1 MIELYTDATPNG
13 LKISIALEE
22 LGLEYAIH
30 QLDLGGDQ
38 KTPEFTAINPNQKI
52 PVIIDGD
59 ITISESGAILYYLAQ
74 KTGKLL
80 PEGLEKRVRVIEMLM
95 LQMSGLGPNF
105 GQLLVWAGAWG
116 NKHPVATERYQKET
130 SRLFSVLN
138 QHLQGNKFFAGD
150 EFSIADI
157 AFYPWIRLCH
167 INPVGE
173 MLSLSEFTNLS
184 NWYNRVSQRPA
195 VQRGVLVPEPHPPE
209 EQFKAFVSAVVGLGE
224 LHN

>member
-1 MIELYTDATPNG
+1 MIDLYTDATPNG

-22 LGLEYAIH
+22 LGLEYKVH
-30 QLDLGGDQ
+30 HMDLGGDQ
-38 KTPEFTAINPNQKI
+38 KTSEFTDINPNQKI

-59 ITISESGAILYYLAQ
+59 LTISESGAILVYLAE
-74 KTGKLL
+74 KTGQLL
-80 PEGLEKRVRVIEMLM
+80 PLDLAKRTRVIEMLM

-116 NKHPVATERYQKET
+116 NKYPVATERYLKET
-130 SRLFSVLN
+130 NRLFGVLN
-138 QHLQGNKFFAGD
+138 KHLQGNEFIAGD

-157 AFYPWIRLCH
+157 AFLPWIRLCH

-173 MLSLSEFTNLS
+173 MLSLSEFPDLS
-184 NWYNRVSQRPA
+184 HWYDRVSLRPA
-195 VQRGVLVPEPHPPE
+195 VQRGLLVPEPFPPE
-209 EQFKAFVSAVVGLGE
+209 KQFKAFVSAVVGLGE

>member
-1 MIELYTDATPNG
+1 MINLYTDATPNG

-22 LGLEYAIH
+22 LGLEYEVQH
-30 QLDLGGDQ
+30 MDLGGDQ
-38 KTPEFTAINPNQKI
+38 KTPEFTSINPNQKI
-52 PVIIDGD
+52 PVIVDGD
-59 ITISESGAILYYLAQ
+59 ITVSESGAILYYLAEKNGQ
-74 KTGKLL
+74 LL
-80 PEGLEKRVRVIEMLM
+80 PRDLTRRTKVIEMLM

-116 NKHPVATERYQKET
+116 NKHPVATERYLKET
-130 SRLFSVLN
+130 TRLFGVLN
-138 QHLQGNKFFAGD
+138 KHLENNEFFAGD

-173 MLSLSEFTNLS
+173 MLALNEFSHLS
-184 NWYNRVSQRPA
+184 NWFDRISLRPA
-195 VQRGVLVPEPHPPE
+195 VQRGILVPEPHPPE